1 MARKVVLAGI
11 KFTLAQVSLF
21 SRCSGV
27 QVTKFVDIF
36 LGPRTLDRVFVF
48 IIRSQPRM
56 LLSHRRI
63 STGAEHRIQVAG
75 AISLGIAFVGLPL
88 AYGITNSVMATQDN
102 IKCSESELKHE
113 ELKARIYAKQIA
125 KLNQIREEQGLPVVP
140 SAVQADV
147 TSTAVR

>member
-1 MARKVVLAGI
+1 MFRLQNLLIFFLARALLI
-11 KFTLAQVSLF
+11 VSLY
-21 SRCSGV
+21 
-27 QVTKFVDIF
+27 
-36 LGPRTLDRVFVF
+36 LLL
-48 IIRSQPRM
+48 RSQPRM